1 MRVVFLSSAYFG
13 YVHIHTF
20 DPRTIDDSVYASA
33 DQARHAGRTD
43 EIGIE
48 ARPTP
53 KAGRSWIDQLAAWLS
68 REKEHAT
75 C

>member
-1 MRVVFLSSAYFG
+1 MREVFLSSAYFG
-13 YVHIHTF
+13 YVHIYTF
-20 DPRTIDDSVYASA
+20 NRSILGDSVYASA

-53 KAGRSWIDQLAAWLS
+53 KAGRSWIEQLAAWLR

>member
-13 YVHIHTF
+13 YVHTYVF
-20 DPRTIDDSVYASA
+20 DRSIIDDSAYAFA
-33 DQARHAGRTD
+33 DQARHTGEMA
-43 EIGIE
+43 IE

-53 KAGRSWIDQLAAWLS
+53 KAGRGWIEQLAAWLS
-68 REKEHAT
+68 QGKENAP

>member
-13 YVHIHTF
+13 YVHIYTF
-20 DPRTIDDSVYASA
+20 DRSILGDSVYASA

-43 EIGIE
+43 VE

-53 KAGRSWIDQLAAWLS
+53 KAGRSWIEQLAAWLI
-68 REKEHAT
+68 REKGRAT